1 MRRLQAFRG
10 GAKPAPDQGV
20 DRSPQPDGRV
30 PAVGK
35 DRQPQSAGT
44 RSGNLGKRRCNRSD
58 PVDRQGTELQG
69 LPGRDVQSLE
79 SQVRGCGIQRVAG
92 RRPAGWLAYV
102 NTIDMKRIF
111 IFWLSEILGWNYQT
125 GRI

>member
-30 PAVGK
+30 PIVGK

-44 RSGNLGKRRCNRSD
+44 RSGNSETEMETQC

-69 LPGRDVQSLE
+69 LPVRDVQSLE
-79 SQVRGCGIQRVAG
+79 SQVRGCGIQRVDG
-92 RRPAGWLAYV
+92 RRPAEVVLSMFLV
-102 NTIDMKRIF
+102 NF
-111 IFWLSEILGWNYQT
+111 
-125 GRI
+125 